1 MIFNDLEI
9 TTEAT
14 KLFVALFIG
23 AIIGAERE
31 YKSKAAGFRTVIL
44 ITVGSTIFTIVSNVI
59 GIDGRVASNIV
70 TGIGFL
76 GAGSIFRE
84 GTIIKGITTA
94 TTIWISAAI
103 GMAVGIGKFEFAF
116 LSLFVV
122 MLVLLSF
129 NWIQRL
135 IDKTNK
141 IENYTITLDNQKINN
156 KDSLKDFI
164 KSHNLIV
171 KTIKQS
177 KNKDNQTFVFSVQGS
192 AINHSKL
199 VESLFESDFII
210 SFFVIIIYD
219 LLIFTWN

>member
-1 MIFNDLEI
+1 MFEDVDI
-9 TTEAT
+9 TNEAI

-59 GIDGRVASNIV
+59 GMDGRVASNIV

-103 GMAVGIGKFEFAF
+103 GMAVGIGKYEFAF

-141 IENYTITLDNQKINN
+141 IENYTITLINQKINN

-177 KNKDNQTFVFSVQGS
+177 KNKETQTFIFSVQGS
-192 AINHSKL
+192 AINHNKL
-199 VESLFESDFII
+199 VESLFESEFIL
-210 SFFVIIIYD
+210 SFESR
-219 LLIFTWN
+219 

>member
-1 MIFNDLEI
+1 MFNDLDI
-9 TTEAT
+9 ISEAT
-14 KLFVALFIG
+14 KLFIALFIG

-59 GIDGRVASNIV
+59 SLDGRVASNIV

-141 IENYTITLDNQKINN
+141 IESYTITLDNQKTNN
-156 KDSLKDFI
+156 KDSIKDFI

-192 AINHSKL
+192 AVNHSKL

-210 SFFVIIIYD
+210 SFEI
-219 LLIFTWN
+219 

>member
-1 MIFNDLEI
+1 MFNDIEI
-9 TTEAT
+9 ATEAT
-14 KLFVALFIG
+14 KLFIALIIG

-59 GIDGRVASNIV
+59 GMDGRIASNIV

-103 GMAVGIGKFEFAF
+103 GMAVGIGKYEFAF

-141 IENYTITLDNQKINN
+141 VETYTITLNNQKINSN
-156 KDSLKDFI
+156 DSLKDFI

-171 KTIKQS
+171 KTIKQNINQD
-177 KNKDNQTFVFSVQGS
+177 KQTFVFSVQGS
-192 AINHSKL
+192 EINHNKL
-199 VESLFESDFII
+199 IESLFETDYIV
-210 SFFVIIIYD
+210 SFEI
-219 LLIFTWN
+219 

>member
-1 MIFNDLEI
+1 MFNDLEI
-9 TTEAT
+9 ATEAT
-14 KLFVALFIG
+14 KLLVALFIG

-59 GIDGRVASNIV
+59 GVDGRVASNIV

-103 GMAVGIGKFEFAF
+103 GMAIGIGKYEFAF

-141 IENYTITLDNQKINN
+141 IETYTITLNNQKLNN

-177 KNKDNQTFVFSVQGS
+177 KNKENQTFVFSVQGS
-192 AINHSKL
+192 AVNHSKL
-199 VESLFESDFII
+199 VESLFEAEFIV
-210 SFFVIIIYD
+210 SFEI
-219 LLIFTWN
+219 

>member
-1 MIFNDLEI
+1 MIFNDIEI

-59 GIDGRVASNIV
+59 SLDGRVASNIV

-141 IENYTITLDNQKINN
+141 IESYTITLDNQKVNN

-177 KNKDNQTFVFSVQGS
+177 KNKDNQTFIFSVQGS

-199 VESLFESDFII
+199 IESLFESDFII
-210 SFFVIIIYD
+210 SFEI
-219 LLIFTWN
+219 

>member
-1 MIFNDLEI
+1 MFNDLEI

-14 KLFVALFIG
+14 KLLIALVIG

-141 IENYTITLDNQKINN
+141 IENYTITLNNQKVNN

-177 KNKDNQTFVFSVQGS
+177 KNKEYQTFVFSVQGS

-199 VESLFESDFII
+199 VESLFETDYIV
-210 SFFVIIIYD
+210 SFEI
-219 LLIFTWN
+219 

>member
-1 MIFNDLEI
+1 MFEDIDI
-9 TTEAT
+9 TNETI

-59 GIDGRVASNIV
+59 GMDGRVASNIV

-103 GMAVGIGKFEFAF
+103 GMAVGIGKYEFAF

-141 IENYTITLDNQKINN
+141 IENYTISLNNQKINN

-177 KNKDNQTFVFSVQGS
+177 KNKETQTFIFSVQGS
-192 AINHSKL
+192 AINHNKL
-199 VESLFESDFII
+199 IESLFESEFIL
-210 SFFVIIIYD
+210 SFESR
-219 LLIFTWN
+219 

>member
-1 MIFNDLEI
+1 MFNDLEI
-9 TTEAT
+9 ATEGT
-14 KLFVALFIG
+14 KLLAALFIG

-59 GIDGRVASNIV
+59 GMDGRVASNIV

-103 GMAVGIGKFEFAF
+103 GMAIGIGKYEFAF

-141 IENYTITLDNQKINN
+141 IETYTITLNNQKLNN

-177 KNKDNQTFVFSVQGS
+177 KNKENQTFVFSVQGS
-192 AINHSKL
+192 AVNHSKL
-199 VESLFESDFII
+199 VESLFEAEFIV
-210 SFFVIIIYD
+210 SFEI
-219 LLIFTWN
+219 

>member
-1 MIFNDLEI
+1 M
-9 TTEAT
+9 
-14 KLFVALFIG
+14 
-23 AIIGAERE
+23 
-31 YKSKAAGFRTVIL
+31 
-44 ITVGSTIFTIVSNVI
+44 
-59 GIDGRVASNIV
+59 DGRVASNIV

-103 GMAVGIGKFEFAF
+103 GMAVGIGKYEFAF

-141 IENYTITLDNQKINN
+141 IENYTITLNNQKINN

-177 KNKDNQTFVFSVQGS
+177 KNKENQTFIFSVQGS
-192 AINHSKL
+192 AINHNKL
-199 VESLFESDFII
+199 VESLFESEFII
-210 SFFVIIIYD
+210 SFESR
-219 LLIFTWN
+219 

>member
-1 MIFNDLEI
+1 MFEDIHIVN
-9 TTEAT
+9 EAT
-14 KLFVALFIG
+14 KLFVALIIG

-59 GIDGRVASNIV
+59 GMDGRVASNIV

-103 GMAVGIGKFEFAF
+103 GMAVGIGKYEFAF

-141 IENYTITLDNQKINN
+141 IENYTITLNNQKINN
-156 KDSLKDFI
+156 
-164 KSHNLIV
+164 
-171 KTIKQS
+171 
-177 KNKDNQTFVFSVQGS
+177 
-192 AINHSKL
+192 
-199 VESLFESDFII
+199 
-210 SFFVIIIYD
+210 
-219 LLIFTWN
+219 

>member
-1 MIFNDLEI
+1 MFEDVDI
-9 TTEAT
+9 TNEAI

-59 GIDGRVASNIV
+59 GMDGRVASNIV

-103 GMAVGIGKFEFAF
+103 GMAVGIGKYEFAF

-141 IENYTITLDNQKINN
+141 IENYTITLNNQKINN

-177 KNKDNQTFVFSVQGS
+177 KNKETQTFIFSVQGS
-192 AINHSKL
+192 AINHNKL
-199 VESLFESDFII
+199 VESLFESEFIL
-210 SFFVIIIYD
+210 SFESR
-219 LLIFTWN
+219 